1 VSGLRLAA
9 AAAGLLVAGTAC
21 PAVLRSGADGFTVEH
36 RFTITA
42 EPTRAWRVLLHPQR
56 WWPAGHT
63 WSGDPGHLSLDARA
77 GGCFCERW
85 QGSSVE
91 HARVVHA
98 RAGSLL
104 RMDGALGPLQEMA
117 VTGVLSVKL
126 DADGAG
132 SIATVTYRVSG
143 DASHKLDA
151 LAPAVDRVIGEQFGR
166 FAALASTP
174 VR

>member
-1 VSGLRLAA
+1 LRLAA
-9 AAAGLLVAGTAC
+9 AVAGLLVAGTAC
-21 PAVLRSGADGFTVEH
+21 PAVLQAGADGFTVEH

-42 EPTRAWRVLLHPQR
+42 EPARAWRVLLRPEE

-85 QGSSVE
+85 QDASVE
-91 HARVVHA
+91 HARVIHS
-98 RAGSLL
+98 RPGSLL
-104 RMDGALGPLQEMA
+104 MMAGALGPLQEMA

-126 DADGAG
+126 AADGPG
-132 SIATVTYRVSG
+132 SVATVTYRVSG
-143 DASHKLDA
+143 DSSHKLDA
-151 LAPAVDRVIGEQFGR
+151 LAPVVDRVIGEQFGR

-174 VR
+174 SR